1 MTRVRHAGS
10 AIPPI
15 EARSGVPT
23 VSAEAPGI
31 LAAAMDLGA
40 ARAAGE
46 RDMTM
51 MRASGYDA
59 YQRVQA
65 ETSTPGQLIALL
77 YDAMV
82 RSLDRAKAG
91 LDQHDLE
98 SAHAPLLRAQDIVLE
113 LISSLNVDDAG
124 EAGAMARQ
132 LGALYEYMYRRLLDA
147 SVHKDA
153 AAVDEVRR
161 LITPVR
167 EAWSHALEELSRQA
181 ASAPVASG
189 TGVRRG

>member
-1 MTRVRHAGS
+1 MTRAGS
-10 AIPPI
+10 AFHPI
-15 EARSGVPT
+15 EAHRPAPM
-23 VSAEAPGI
+23 VSAEASSTLA
-31 LAAAMDLGA
+31 LAASLDA
-40 ARAAGE
+40 ARTADG
-46 RDMTM
+46 RDITM

-98 SAHAPLLRAQDIVLE
+98 SAHAPILRAQDIVLE
-113 LISSLNVDDAG
+113 LISSLNMDDDG

-147 SVHKDA
+147 SLHKDGNA
-153 AAVDEVRR
+153 IDEVRR
-161 LITPVR
+161 LIVPVR
-167 EAWSHALEELSRQA
+167 EAWANALEQLSRQA
-181 ASAPVASG
+181 ASAPVAPG
-189 TGVRRG
+189 MGGRRG

>member
-1 MTRVRHAGS
+1 
-10 AIPPI
+10 
-15 EARSGVPT
+15 
-23 VSAEAPGI
+23 
-31 LAAAMDLGA
+31 
-40 ARAAGE
+40 
-46 RDMTM
+46 M

-91 LDQHDLE
+91 LEQHDLE
-98 SAHAPLLRAQDIVLE
+98 SAHAPILRAQDIVLE
-113 LISSLNVDDAG
+113 LISSLNMDDDG

-147 SVHKDA
+147 SLHKDGEA
-153 AAVDEVRR
+153 IDEVRR

-167 EAWSHALEELSRQA
+167 EAWANALEQLSRQA
-181 ASAPVASG
+181 ASAPVAPVMG
-189 TGVRRG
+189 GGRRG

>member
-1 MTRVRHAGS
+1 MRGGS
-10 AIPPI
+10 AVPPI
-15 EARSGVPT
+15 EARGGVPT
-23 VSAEAPGI
+23 VSAEAPSI
-31 LAAAMDLGA
+31 LAAAMDLDA
-40 ARAAGE
+40 ARTAGE
-46 RDMTM
+46 RDKTM

-91 LDQHDLE
+91 LEQHDLE

-113 LISSLNVDDAG
+113 LISSLNVDEGG

-147 SVHKDA
+147 SIHKDG

-161 LITPVR
+161 LIMPVR